1 MESKT
6 FIPRSKE
13 YWAGRAL
20 ERRSSMDQP
29 LTTGPASDV
38 RRIDPTTGHVIEDIK
53 SEEEA
58 RAQKP
63 SGRRGRRSEKPRRVS
78 DGAKYFKVLS

>member
-38 RRIDPTTGHVIEDIK
+38 RRIDPATGHVIEDIK

-58 RAQKP
+58 RKQQPRA
-63 SGRRGRRSEKPRRVS
+63 RRVRRSEKPRRVS